1 MRLQKYLS
9 RAGVASRR
17 EAEKLIL
24 NGRVAIDGKIVSTLG
39 VSVDEKVAKVTF
51 DGELVN
57 LIEEKIVLKMYKPKA
72 VVTTMKEQFGRKCVA
87 DFVDEEFKGIFP
99 VGRLDYDTSGLLL
112 LTNDGDLGAKLM
124 HPSSNVDKTYVARI
138 QGKIS
143 QEELDVLR
151 SGVKLEEFITSP
163 AKVDLIEANN
173 AASVVEIT
181 IHEGKN
187 RQVRRMFE
195 EVGHKVI
202 DLRRT
207 RYAHLTLDGM
217 KIGEID
223 KLDPEDVEKLKNACL
238 V

>member
-17 EAEKLIL
+17 EAEKIIL
-24 NGRVAIDGKIVSTLG
+24 SGRVAIDGKIVSTLG
-39 VSVDEKVAKVTF
+39 VSVDEQVSKVTL

-57 LIEEKIVLKMYKPKA
+57 LIEEKIVLKMHKPKA
-72 VVTTMKEQFGRKCVA
+72 VVTTMKEQFGRKCVG
-87 DFVDEEFKGIFP
+87 DFVDKEFKGIFP

-124 HPSSNVDKTYVARI
+124 HPSSNIDKTYVARI
-138 QGKIS
+138 RGKIS
-143 QEELDVLR
+143 QEKLDVLR
-151 SGVKLEEFITSP
+151 SGVKLEDFVTSP
-163 AKVDLIEANN
+163 AKVDLIDSNN
-173 AASVVEIT
+173 DASIVEIT

-187 RQVRRMFE
+187 RQIRRMFE

-223 KLDPEDVEKLKNACL
+223 KLDPVDVEKLKNACL

>member
-39 VSVDEKVAKVTF
+39 VSVDEKVAKVSL
-51 DGELVN
+51 DGQLIN
-57 LIEEKIVLKMYKPKA
+57 LIEEKVVLKMYKPKA

-87 DFVDEEFKGIFP
+87 DFIDEEFKGIFP

-217 KIGEID
+217 KIGEIV